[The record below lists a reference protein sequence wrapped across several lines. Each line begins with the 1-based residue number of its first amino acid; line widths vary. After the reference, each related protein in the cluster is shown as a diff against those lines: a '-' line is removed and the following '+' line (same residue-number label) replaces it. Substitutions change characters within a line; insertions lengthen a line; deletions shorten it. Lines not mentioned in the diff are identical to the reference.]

1 MILTEALFAPTV
13 PSEPSPKKT
22 AWTSPA
28 GRAMPEVAVDRQAE
42 VGDVVVDADREVAL
56 RVARAASSSKI
67 GLIIDGVI
75 SLDDRP

>member
-28 GRAMPEVAVDRQAE
+28 GRAVPELGVDRQAQ
-42 VGDVVVDADREVAL
+42 VGHVVVDPDREVAL
-56 RVARAASSSKI
+56 RSSPRE
-67 GLIIDGVI
+67 LLEDR
-75 SLDDRP
+75 LDHRRGHLLR